1 MLTEDHQ
8 YFPFVPRY
16 LGWCH
21 DIVNDAFS
29 QWNISP
35 VVRALTLA
43 RLILVLCQRPFLY
56 ISQHWQQNE
65 RLTGRMRRY
74 KRALNALYL
83 TEEMK
88 TSYSATIWAGCD
100 DSQDYWESNLLCI
113 HCPAA
118 GGGQIPLFVL
128 RLLLFQPGS
137 QPVPVSPIFLGIKT
151 NQAKIYD
158 NDLAP
163 PSSPLLGCVA
173 MV

>member
-65 RLTGRMRRY
+65 RLTSRMRRY

-118 GGGQIPLFVL
+118 GGVNPFICPQIT
-128 RLLLFQPGS
+128 S
-137 QPVPVSPIFLGIKT
+137 
-151 NQAKIYD
+151 
-158 NDLAP
+158 
-163 PSSPLLGCVA
+163 SSPSPSRSHISRD
-173 MV
+173 